1 MRIEEGKEKEEKKKK
16 SENYAVTVA
25 VLTTFL

>member
-16 SENYAVTVA
+16 SENYVVTVA
-25 VLTTFL
+25 VLMTFL